1 MSATDPLRLSEA
13 DLRAMTADLDAR
25 HHDVA
30 LPALKAGADEWT
42 EEIRAGAADGAAEET
57 ERPSA
62 FARRGFLTAAGGV
75 AGAALLA
82 ACGGGGSSSGTA
94 GSALAV
100 SAGSGEGQHLT
111 GDLLVAGLA
120 ASLESSGIATYT
132 AAIAAANAGRYGAVP
147 PALVTFAQTVVSQHE
162 DHRKAWNAVLTA
174 AGKKEVTAVDP
185 VLQPK
190 INAALAQV
198 SNVTELTLLAL
209 TVETVAGATYQHA
222 LSAIK
227 SAGAIKTAAAIE
239 PVEFQHVAILNYLNG
254 AYPVTAAFTS
264 TTSARLV
271 KDYRT

>member
-13 DLRAMTADLDAR
+13 ELRAMTADLDAR
-25 HHDVA
+25 HHDLA
-30 LPALKAGADEWT
+30 LPALTAGTDEWT

-62 FARRGFLTAAGGV
+62 LARRGFLTAAGGA

-82 ACGGGGSSSGTA
+82 ACSSGSSSGTA

-100 SAGSGEGQHLT
+100 STGTGEGQHLT

-132 AAIAAANAGRYGAVP
+132 AAITAANAGRYGAVP

-209 TVETVAGATYQHA
+209 SVETVAGATYQHA